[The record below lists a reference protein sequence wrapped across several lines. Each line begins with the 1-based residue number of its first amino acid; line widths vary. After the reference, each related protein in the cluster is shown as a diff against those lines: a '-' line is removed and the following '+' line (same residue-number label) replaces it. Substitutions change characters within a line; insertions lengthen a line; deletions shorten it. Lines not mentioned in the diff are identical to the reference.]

1 MEYQLQ
7 HQQETYLWLIKGA
20 NQSLENYSVNGGI
33 FLYIPYEELEYI
45 ISESSNPSAG
55 KFWLQIIFSQGIWGH
70 NDRFLVYETYENNE
84 KSFLQPYNLFRLMR
98 LFKSGGI
105 SSDIV
110 LSYKFSDGSF
120 TKIGH
125 PYNVKY
131 RQIVPYEEYTLNE
144 DDKKT
149 FLNWIDI
156 YKGIFDKPKNNAN
169 FNRMLELYEMSYY
182 SPYMEHAFLTLFAIL
197 ELLVGAQ
204 SEITFQVSRG
214 IALLLSNNENELET
228 SFDEIK
234 KLYNVRSK
242 FVHNGSKVSYEDVRK
257 LRFFVQKT
265 IIKLFDMGANSSD
278 YKFENLRKKMK
289 FGGYSAIN
297 TI

>member
-7 HQQETYLWLIKGA
+7 HQHKTNLWLIKGA
-20 NQSLENYSVNGGI
+20 NQSLENYSVNGGM
-33 FLYIPYEELEYI
+33 FLYIPFEELEYI
-45 ISESSNPSAG
+45 ISESSSPSAG
-55 KFWLQIIFSQGIWGH
+55 KFWLQMIFSEGILGQ
-70 NDRFLVYETYENNE
+70 NNRFLVYETYENNE
-84 KSFLQPYNLFRLMR
+84 KAFLPPQNLFRLMR

-131 RQIVPYEEYTLNE
+131 RQIVPYEEYALNE
-144 DDKKT
+144 DDKKA
-149 FLNWIDI
+149 FLNWIEI

-289 FGGYSAIN
+289 LGGYSAIN